1 MRVARLPDL
10 DCFRTF
16 PTIGPNGRHHA
27 NINGRAA
34 AIEVYLD
41 LPEDACVRWSSY
53 NDKAGELIDKEQ
65 YTRQFLNQRNKEAG
79 YHYDNIATVLN
90 LVVKNA
96 IAMREALTMADYIH
110 KYEDRLMSMQA
121 STFAKIGS
129 GAYRAGARSRAVL
142 HENLPR
148 LSQYRR
154 CICQSGRCIRTNLSP
169 PMGPVQRQSFHRCA
183 DALR

>member
-1 MRVARLPDL
+1 MIPHGSSSLHEALPGPVRVTL
-10 DCFRTF
+10 D
-16 PTIGPNGRHHA
+16 PYIEGEPPQGRD
-27 NINGRAA
+27 IQ
-34 AIEVYLD
+34 
-41 LPEDACVRWSSY
+41 SSY